1 MPYFALYFYFLHFI
15 ILSGNWFFLSCLHFS
30 FLPQHEVISLQMS
43 SFISRSQIK
52 HCYSVC
58 FVCVTSSI
66 VQCNTEAE
74 RVQMCAFFG
83 LFCQKVTFN
92 FLSGDFALFN
102 YFGRKP
108 PGVGFLRAE
117 QWPVRFKLAD
127 PPLSCYTRQ
136 SVLTGMKIQLHSG
149 RYYIYLRGKLLS
161 DRAQPKICLYQTSKM
176 MSPISVQF
184 HCQCVYLSLLN
195 LFFYVVFADTV
206 LSDCLFY
213 PLKQTKH
220 SSKVGSLPS
229 FTVLYL
235 ILLFSTWCNSHT
247 ACNKAQNV

>member
-1 MPYFALYFYFLHFI
+1 
-15 ILSGNWFFLSCLHFS
+15 
-30 FLPQHEVISLQMS
+30 
-43 SFISRSQIK
+43 
-52 HCYSVC
+52 
-58 FVCVTSSI
+58 
-66 VQCNTEAE
+66 
-74 RVQMCAFFG
+74 MCAFFG

-176 MSPISVQF
+176 MSPISVEIPWTEYPGGLQSIGS
-184 HCQCVYLSLLN
+184 QRVPRDWWQSMYETYLRLFLIKTLLVFVSLN
-195 LFFYVVFADTV
+195 F
-206 LSDCLFY
+206 
-213 PLKQTKH
+213 
-220 SSKVGSLPS
+220 
-229 FTVLYL
+229 
-235 ILLFSTWCNSHT
+235 ILGFN
-247 ACNKAQNV
+247 